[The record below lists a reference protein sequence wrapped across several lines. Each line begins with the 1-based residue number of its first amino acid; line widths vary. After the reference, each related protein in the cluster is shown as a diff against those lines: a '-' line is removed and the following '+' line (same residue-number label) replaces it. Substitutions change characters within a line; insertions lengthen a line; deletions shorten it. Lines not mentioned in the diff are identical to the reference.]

1 MHGAPAYGEAT
12 QPEVTSMPRQ
22 GPEGILG
29 RRWWLKSSPGGPVPE
44 SLGDLGGPG
53 GRRATQEAQRNRTE
67 TCAKRY
73 AQCGLGDMSLQKHGN
88 YCIFLTWDNEAKD
101 GRKMGR
107 EICYAQCRFGDMS
120 ALKRFML
127 GQVHYIFYKFAKLR
141 SIDANIK

>member
-1 MHGAPAYGEAT
+1 
-12 QPEVTSMPRQ
+12 MPRQ
-22 GPEGILG
+22 GPEGFLG

-73 AQCGLGDMSLQKHGN
+73 AQYGLGDMSLQKHGN
-88 YCIFLTWDNEAKD
+88 YCIFLTCDNEAKN

-107 EICYAQCRFGDMS
+107 EIRYAQCHFGDMS

-127 GQVHYIFYKFAKLR
+127 DHVRLGFYNFAKPKT
-141 SIDANIK
+141 IDANMKSLKNHWENE

>member
-1 MHGAPAYGEAT
+1 
-12 QPEVTSMPRQ
+12 MPRQ

-53 GRRATQEAQRNRTE
+53 GRRATQEAQRNRAE

-88 YCIFLTWDNEAKD
+88 YSIFLTSDNEAKN

-107 EICYAQCRFGDMS
+107 RIRYAQCHFGDMS

-127 GQVHYIFYKFAKLR
+127 DHVRLVFYNVTKPK
-141 SIDANIK
+141 SIGANMKSLKNHWKKRMKMESM